1 MAAGVAYYV
10 HEGWR
15 DGEFIVCI
23 HRGDC
28 IFCNEGTGQVVNSFL
43 RRGQWHGPYKTMRM
57 ASAKLLSVPDIAT
70 RVACACTQ
78 YSVP

>member
-28 IFCNEGTGQVVNSFL
+28 ICCNEGTGQVVGSLL
-43 RRGQWHGPYKTMRM
+43 RRGKWHGPYKNRRM
-57 ASAKLLSVPDIAT
+57 ALAKLAAVPGIAV
-70 RVACACTQ
+70 RVTCECTQ
-78 YSVP
+78 YPAR